1 MLKRLQNNLRIFLI
15 MLFMVVISL
24 ILCFFFWTTWQDQ
37 QIADIA
43 YIQRMASL
51 LIYQLEAD
59 PESPDELLSNYEQ
72 EMNVYSI
79 LKDKEGHILFQS
91 KPDTRTDL
99 DTLIR
104 IAEKSIEI
112 QYPAEQTTISSI
124 TEQGGYG
131 KITGNDHDSYY
142 VIPSNI
148 HTKAGNIYSLVL
160 FYEPSSISSLLL
172 QQLPAYATIWL
183 LAFILILLA
192 SRFLLHR
199 AFEPTEQVLQSH
211 KDFIAAVLQQ
221 LPAYATIWLL
231 AFILILL
238 ASRFLLHRAFEPTEQ
253 VLQSHKDFI
262 AAASH
267 ELKSPLAVIMAN
279 IESIHN
285 SEIKEPQTQ
294 NSLKVIDAEC
304 IRMSR
309 LVRDM
314 LLLASSDADKWTIH
328 TQEVNIDTLLI
339 MLYEAYDPICRKN
352 SIHLDLNLDAES
364 YPQIYTDQERVF
376 QVLSIFLDNAV
387 SYSKENSN
395 IEILTS
401 QTSKEFTF
409 LVVDHGCGIAEKD
422 KPFIFDRFYCAD
434 KSRTNKA
441 HFGLGLSIAKEL
453 AKMLSG
459 KIGFSDTS
467 GGGTTFFLTLP
478 IK

>member
-1 MLKRLQNNLRIFLI
+1 MVRDIDWSLLMLKRLQNNLRIFLI
-15 MLFMVVISL
+15 MIFMVVISL

-160 FYEPSSISSLLL
+160 FYEPSSISSLL
-172 QQLPAYATIWL
+172 
-183 LAFILILLA
+183 
-192 SRFLLHR
+192 
-199 AFEPTEQVLQSH
+199 
-211 KDFIAAVLQQ
+211 LQQ

>member
-15 MLFMVVISL
+15 MIFMVVISL

-112 QYPAEQTTISSI
+112 QYPEEQTTISSI
-124 TEQGGYG
+124 TAQGGYG
-131 KITGNDHDSYY
+131 KITGNGHDSYY

-192 SRFLLHR
+192 SRFYCIEHLN
-199 AFEPTEQVLQSH
+199 
-211 KDFIAAVLQQ
+211 QQ
-221 LPAYATIWLL
+221 NRYY
-231 AFILILL
+231 
-238 ASRFLLHRAFEPTEQ
+238 
-253 VLQSHKDFI
+253 
-262 AAASH
+262 
-267 ELKSPLAVIMAN
+267 
-279 IESIHN
+279 
-285 SEIKEPQTQ
+285 
-294 NSLKVIDAEC
+294 KVI
-304 IRMSR
+304 
-309 LVRDM
+309 
-314 LLLASSDADKWTIH
+314 
-328 TQEVNIDTLLI
+328 NTLLR
-339 MLYEAYDPICRKN
+339 L
-352 SIHLDLNLDAES
+352 L
-364 YPQIYTDQERVF
+364 
-376 QVLSIFLDNAV
+376 
-387 SYSKENSN
+387 
-395 IEILTS
+395 
-401 QTSKEFTF
+401 
-409 LVVDHGCGIAEKD
+409 
-422 KPFIFDRFYCAD
+422 
-434 KSRTNKA
+434 RTN
-441 HFGLGLSIAKEL
+441 
-453 AKMLSG
+453 
-459 KIGFSDTS
+459 
-467 GGGTTFFLTLP
+467 
-478 IK
+478 

>member
-1 MLKRLQNNLRIFLI
+1 MIKILLMEDDLNLCQSIQQALK
-15 MLFMVVISL
+15 
-24 ILCFFFWTTWQDQ
+24 
-37 QIADIA
+37 
-43 YIQRMASL
+43 
-51 LIYQLEAD
+51 
-59 PESPDELLSNYEQ
+59 
-72 EMNVYSI
+72 
-79 LKDKEGHILFQS
+79 KEGYSVDCCNDGESAMIYALNTDYGYDLAIVDRMLPIIDGLTIIKAMRRKQIQIPVIIITGMSALDDRVDGLDSGADDYLIKPFHIRELMARVRAFQS

-112 QYPAEQTTISSI
+112 QYPAEQTTVSPI

-211 KDFIAAVLQQ
+211 KDFIAA
-221 LPAYATIWLL
+221 
-231 AFILILL
+231 
-238 ASRFLLHRAFEPTEQ
+238 
-253 VLQSHKDFI
+253 
-262 AAASH
+262 ASH

-279 IESIHN
+279 IESIQN

-339 MLYEAYDPICRKN
+339 MLYEAYEPICRKK

>member
-15 MLFMVVISL
+15 MIFMVVISL

-112 QYPAEQTTISSI
+112 QYPEEQTTISSI
-124 TEQGGYG
+124 TAQGGYG

-192 SRFLLHR
+192 SRILLHR

-211 KDFIAAVLQQ
+211 K
-221 LPAYATIWLL
+221 
-231 AFILILL
+231 
-238 ASRFLLHRAFEPTEQ
+238 H
-253 VLQSHKDFI
+253 FI

-279 IESIHN
+279 IESIQN

-409 LVVDHGCGIAEKD
+409 LIVDHGCGIAEKD